1 MAQDPNTT
9 RTFDKA
15 LNEDVK
21 DFHLP
26 GNEWTQARNAINN
39 SKTGDLGRLGNEPGN
54 TSCLTTELKYT
65 IIGFIHIIEDKWAVF
80 STDNVNSEIGLF
92 TESKCSLN
100 E

>member
-26 GNEWTQARNAINN
+26 SNEWTQARNAINN
-39 SKTGDLGRLGNEPGN
+39 SVTGDLGKLGNEPGN
-54 TSCLTTELKYT
+54 LECASAPYP
-65 IIGFIHIIEDKWAVF
+65 IIGFIHIWDRTCRAGTITRKLTFILPV
-80 STDNVNSEIGLF
+80 
-92 TESKCSLN
+92 
-100 E
+100 